1 MKIIERYEEL
11 KNDYIDI
18 VKIAILKDG
27 LLLEFAGAIPKDNI
41 GIVKLAMENI

>member
-1 MKIIERYEEL
+1 MKILERYEEL
-11 KNDYIDI
+11 IKDIAI

-27 LLLEFAGAIPKDNI
+27 SLLEFAGPIPKDNI

>member
-1 MKIIERYEEL
+1 MKILERYEEL
-11 KNDYIDI
+11 MNDIEI

-27 LLLEFAGAIPKDNI
+27 LLLEFAGPIPKDHI